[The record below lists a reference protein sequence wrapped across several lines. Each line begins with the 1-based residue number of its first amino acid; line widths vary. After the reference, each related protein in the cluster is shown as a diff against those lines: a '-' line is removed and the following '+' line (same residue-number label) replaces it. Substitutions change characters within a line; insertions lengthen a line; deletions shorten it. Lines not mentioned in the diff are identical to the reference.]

1 MRTVIVLGLLSLMSG
16 CMTHDPYTGEEL
28 VSKAIIGAAIGA
40 TVGAIGGGVGYY
52 TDRQEA
58 KLRQELANTG
68 VQVVRDGD
76 NLILVMPVNITF
88 PT

>member
-1 MRTVIVLGLLSLMSG
+1 MSG

-52 TDRQEA
+52 TDRQERSCD
-58 KLRQELANTG
+58 KNWR
-68 VQVVRDGD
+68 
-76 NLILVMPVNITF
+76 ILVSRWFVMET
-88 PT
+88 T